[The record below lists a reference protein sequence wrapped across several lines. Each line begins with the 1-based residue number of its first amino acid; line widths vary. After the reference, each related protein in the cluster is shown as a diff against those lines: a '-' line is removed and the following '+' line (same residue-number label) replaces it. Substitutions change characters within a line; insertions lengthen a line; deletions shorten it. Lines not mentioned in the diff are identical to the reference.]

1 MEQIECRG
9 AKAMINRQW
18 PYWWDDPLRIT
29 NHARRRMRER
39 AISET
44 VVRTALQDCRSL
56 SPQADGETWIAC
68 SILEGTQWRFVMKP
82 NLALR
87 VLEMIT
93 LYPLHE

>member
-1 MEQIECRG
+1 
-9 AKAMINRQW
+9 
-18 PYWWDDPLRIT
+18 
-29 NHARRRMRER
+29 MRER

-44 VVRTALQDCRSL
+44 AVRTALQDCHSL
-56 SPQADGETWIAC
+56 SPQADGETWMAC
-68 SILEGTQWRFVMKP
+68 ANLEGMQWRFVMKP